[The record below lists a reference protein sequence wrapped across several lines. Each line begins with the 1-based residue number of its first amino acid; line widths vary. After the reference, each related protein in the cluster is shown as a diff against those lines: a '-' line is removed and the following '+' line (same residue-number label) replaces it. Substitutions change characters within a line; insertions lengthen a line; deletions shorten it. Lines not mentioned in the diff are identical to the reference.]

1 MNASKLAYKPFGI
14 ALGAAGG
21 MLAGLVVKQIWK
33 RVGQEETPPGAT
45 DEDRT
50 WREIVLAATIQGAVF
65 AAVKAAA
72 DRAGA
77 SAFKRLTGTWPG

>member
-1 MNASKLAYKPFGI
+1 MNVSKIAYKPFGI
-14 ALGAAGG
+14 ALGAVGG
-21 MLAGLVVKQIWK
+21 MLAGIVVKQIWK
-33 RVGQEETPPGAT
+33 RVGQEEKPPDAT

-77 SAFKRLTGTWPG
+77 TTFKRLTGTWPG